1 MLTEPAPVTAV
12 VAASA
17 HAPRALPAL
26 ASRAASVV
34 LRVAGFADAVAAL
47 PVGTTRPRPI
57 VVALHG
63 IGDRPEWQCAA
74 WSAVLGGRAF
84 IVCPRGAPGAQA
96 TAADPSLTYAS
107 AEALRFETA
116 AAVEALR
123 AAYPAYADAGAV
135 LYTGFSLG
143 AVHGVPCMVHDPAT
157 YPLAIL
163 TEGGHDG
170 WTPDAAASFGASGG
184 RRILFLCGTESCAVA
199 ATRAQ
204 ARLVAAGVE
213 ARLRHVR
220 WLGHVYGASIFHPS
234 AADIAWVLAADP
246 RFDD

>member
-1 MLTEPAPVTAV
+1 V
-12 VAASA
+12 
-17 HAPRALPAL
+17 LPAL
-26 ASRAASVV
+26 TSRAGSVV
-34 LRVAGFADAVAAL
+34 LHVPGFLDAVAAL

-74 WSAVLGGRAF
+74 WSSVLGARAF
-84 IVCPRGAPGAQA
+84 IVCPRGAPGPQA

-107 AEALRFETA
+107 AEALRFETV

-123 AAYPAYADAGAV
+123 AAYPAYADAGPV
-135 LYTGFSLG
+135 VYTGFSLG

-170 WTPDAAASFGASGG
+170 WTPEAAASFGASGG
-184 RRILFLCGTESCAVA
+184 KRILFLCGTESCAVDA
-199 ATRAQ
+199 SRAQ
-204 ARLVAAGVE
+204 ARLAAAGVE

-220 WLGHVYGASIFHPS
+220 WLGHVYGASIFEPS
-234 AADIAWVLAADP
+234 AADIAWVLAADR